1 LKKFKKHCRKKLFQ
15 QSVNTDN
22 RIKPDYIGGKLIP
35 ALPICFF
42 NGTDDCVIGLRW
54 QVPSGEKTF
63 TTLEV
68 NNAK

>member
-1 LKKFKKHCRKKLFQ
+1 M
-15 QSVNTDN
+15 VNTDN

-42 NGTDDCVIGLRW
+42 NGTDDCVTGLRW

-63 TTLEV
+63 TILEV